1 MLTGPSCC
9 TNGITGYGS
18 STAQVVFVGIAPDR
32 NEVKAGRPFVGQSGK
47 LLDAILTSVG
57 IDRSDVYC
65 TNLICWYN
73 DAPTADEIQGCNA
86 RLIAELTSIKPRLL
100 IPMGVLACRTLLSL
114 PLSKAR
120 GAVIPLNLG
129 NHATLAM
136 PTYRPAAALRS
147 GDNKDQQI
155 NIAYDIIRDFNK
167 INRIL
172 AGEYEFYDP
181 DITVVRDPEMAA
193 KVLNDAKRR
202 GYACLDVETN
212 YDKDYDR
219 AHPFSDK
226 LTCIG
231 IGWEPDHTH
240 VLMPGSFENLGWPT
254 NVKWTFHNGM
264 FDTQKIARELGV
276 WLPIGGD
283 TMLQAYSLDERPKS
297 LVSLLKLKVLAR
309 EYIGAGFYEE
319 DEHKLDGTF
328 ASEQSLYK
336 YNAKDVVYTHRL
348 HQLLTARQIDDDVTD
363 VYQIILLPAAEM
375 LARSQYRGIH
385 IDMKAADQLKA
396 KFIIEFWTLEEELR
410 AEGAKLGF
418 DQPTFLN
425 SPKQLREFIACMGIA
440 IDSTNKAVLNELLE
454 SDEIVSDFPGIHSFL
469 SKLLRYRT
477 LYRLIKV
484 YLLMVTDQIKFDG
497 RVHPHPFLI
506 GTVTGRLTYKDPA
519 MQTLPKPKTVK
530 ELAVIRRIFAATNDD
545 YILLEA
551 DYAQIEAWIAAYLSQ
566 DPILL
571 EDLQSGNWHTNTTK
585 DVFGVTP
592 DSVDSDTWKFYYD
605 GGKHLNYGF
614 LYGEGPEGLTRR
626 PPIGMGCDLATSR
639 IYHQRLNQRYKHF
652 IQWGKDLIKQTIDQG
667 YLTTPFGRKRRFPII
682 VNDHQKRQIVNSA
695 IQSPAS
701 DYTVTSTIRI
711 TKRLEALDSH
721 LLFIEHDAGYYEINK
736 RYFGAAVDIIK
747 SEMEAPPLLGLP
759 SIRVEMTIGQNL
771 HDMQRLK
778 YIDGILHV
786 EVSKDVWEEYKV

>member
-1 MLTGPSCC
+1 MISGPPCC
-9 TNGITGYGS
+9 AGGITGYGS
-18 STAQVVFVGIAPDR
+18 SASGIVFVGIAPGR

-47 LLDAILTSVG
+47 LLDAILQSVG
-57 IDRSDVYC
+57 IERSDIYC

-73 DAPTADEIQGCNA
+73 DAPTADEIQVCNA
-86 RLIAELTSIKPRLL
+86 RLNQELQQLQPKLL
-100 IPMGVLACRTLLSL
+100 IPMGVLACRTILGLTL
-114 PLSKAR
+114 AKAR
-120 GAVIPLNLG
+120 GAVISIPSL
-129 NHATLAM
+129 HCLAM
-136 PTYRPAAALRS
+136 PTYHPAAALRT

-167 INRIL
+167 IPRIL
-172 AGEYEFYDP
+172 ANQYDFRQP
-181 DITVVRDPEMAA
+181 HYIVSDDPVSAQG
-193 KVLNDAKRR
+193 VLDEVSRQ
-202 GYACLDVETN
+202 GYACLDVETD
-212 YDKDYDR
+212 YDKDYDK

-231 IGWEPDHTH
+231 IGKSDEYSY
-240 VLMPGSFENLGWPT
+240 VLTPNAFRGLNWPT

-276 WLPIGGD
+276 WLPIGDD

-309 EYIGAGFYEE
+309 EYIGADFYEE
-319 DEHKLDGTF
+319 NEHKLDDTP
-328 ASEQSLYK
+328 ALYS

-348 HQLLTARQIDDDVTD
+348 HQLLTQRQLDDDVTD
-363 VYQIILLPAAEM
+363 VYQTILLPAAEM
-375 LARSQYRGIH
+375 LARSQYRGIY

-425 SPKQLREFIACMGIA
+425 SPKQLKDFIACMGIG

-454 SDEIVSDFPGIHSFL
+454 SDEIIDDFPGIHSFL

-484 YLLMVTDQIKFDG
+484 YLLMVTDQIKYDG

-530 ELAVIRRIFAATNDD
+530 ELAVIRRIFAATSDD

-551 DYAQIEAWIAAYLSQ
+551 DYAQIEAWIAAYLSG
-566 DPILL
+566 DPVLL
-571 EDLQSGNWHTNTTK
+571 ADLQSGNWHTNTTK
-585 DVFGVTP
+585 DVFGVDP
-592 DSVDSDTWKFYYD
+592 ESVDEMTWKFYYD

-639 IYHQRLNQRYKHF
+639 IYHQRLNARYAHF
-652 IQWGKDLIKQTIDQG
+652 IQWGKQLVKDTIDQG

-701 DYTVTSTIRI
+701 DYTVTSAIRMD
-711 TKRLEALDSH
+711 KVLREQLDTH
-721 LLFIEHDAGYYEINK
+721 LLFIEHDAVYYEINK

-747 SEMEAPPLLGLP
+747 SEMEAPPLPNLP

-771 HDMQRLK
+771 HDMQGLK
-778 YIDGILHV
+778 YIDGVLHV